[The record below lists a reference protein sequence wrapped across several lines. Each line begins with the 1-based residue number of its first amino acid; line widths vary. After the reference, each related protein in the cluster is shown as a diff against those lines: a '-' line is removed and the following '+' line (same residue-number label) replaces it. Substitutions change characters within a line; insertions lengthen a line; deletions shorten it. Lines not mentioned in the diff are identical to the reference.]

1 MDTPSFK
8 EDHVSQVPAIQLLV
22 NLGYTYLSPTEALRL
37 RGGKESAVLLEPVLL
52 EQLSRLNAINYKGEV
67 HAFNEQNLASCV
79 RALKDAPLNEGLITA
94 NEKIY
99 DLLTLGTTREQRVN
113 GDKKSFSLHFI
124 DWEHPE
130 RNVFHVTEELSVLRT
145 NGRERYRPDLV
156 LYVNGIP
163 FVVIECKRPDSKKP
177 LEAAISQQ
185 LRNQQPG
192 GIMPLY
198 VYNQLTLA
206 LATTLASYAT
216 VGTEPEFWSTWR
228 EGPKDN
234 IELLNAVNRPLPK
247 AVKDEL
253 FGDRYRYVRAH
264 FDALENK
271 GRLLTEQDRYLY
283 HLCRPERLL
292 DLTRNFVVYDNGVKK
307 VARYQQYFAI
317 KKTMRRV
324 RVRDGGRRRGGVIW
338 HTQGSGKSLT
348 MVMLA
353 NAIAEDPT
361 IRNPKIVIVTDRVS
375 LDDQIYKTFQKCDV
389 AVHQAAT
396 GTNLIELLES
406 PSDAIVTTVINKFE
420 AAVRRR
426 SKNPFTSDDIFV
438 LIDEGHRTQYGTF
451 NVAMRRVF
459 PNACFLAFTGTPL
472 KQKEKQTANK
482 FGGIIDSYTVKQAV
496 EDGAVVPLYYEG
508 RLAELEVAARP
519 LEAKFD
525 RLTANL
531 SNQQV
536 QDFKQKYARAEH
548 VDKAQQVIDTVA
560 RDISDHYVD
569 NWRGTGFK
577 AQLVARDKLTAV
589 KFYNAIGAIPGG
601 ATRALI
607 ISPPDMREG
616 EEDAFDEA
624 DDLVKKFWNKMMAEH
639 TTAERYTTNLIGR
652 FKTNEAPEII
662 IVVDKL
668 LTGFDAPFNRTLYL
682 TRTLRGHTL
691 LQAIARV
698 NRLAPGKDYGLIID
712 YAGVLEELHNAL
724 KEFGADYDPDELAG
738 TVVNVSEAVTGI
750 PQKHSELWAIFAGID
765 NRADPQ
771 AYQEILRDDPTRD
784 LFYDLLSQYAR
795 LLKLGLSSLEW
806 TEATGDEQVRK
817 YKDDLGLF
825 ASVRAA
831 ARNINSDAV
840 DYGEYEKQIQKLIDQ
855 HVTSYEVERITEQ
868 VNIFEVDA
876 FAAEVEKVVGLGSK
890 ADLIAS
896 RTARHLNERMDDD
909 KALYQRFSKM
919 LQDIIEDY
927 RQRRI
932 TEAEYLA
939 RVKDLRDKV
948 LAGTDSSVPAPLRD
962 HPEAQAFYG
971 ATMTVFNEH
980 HADQPRAA
988 ELAVA
993 TGLRIDE
1000 IVRGIVLDGGKPV
1013 VDWVKKDKLTGP
1025 LALAIEDYLFD
1036 VLGDEQGFPLSEDEV
1051 DDLVAEYL
1059 NIAKRRYA

>member
-8 EDHVSQVPAIQLLV
+8 EDHISQIPAIQLLV

-52 EQLSRLNAINYKGEV
+52 EQLSRLNEINYKGET
-67 HAFNEQNLASCV
+67 HAFSEQNLASCV

-99 DLLTLGTTREQRVN
+99 DLLTLGTTREQRVT
-113 GDKKSFSLHFI
+113 GDKKSFSLRFI
-124 DWEHPE
+124 DWERPE

-145 NGRERYRPDLV
+145 NGRTHYRPDLV

-177 LEAAISQQ
+177 LAAAISQQ

-206 LATTLASYAT
+206 LATTMASYAT
-216 VGTEPEFWSTWR
+216 VGAEPEFWSTWR
-228 EGPKDN
+228 EGVQDN
-234 IELLNAVNRPLPK
+234 KEILRAINRPLD
-247 AVKDEL
+247 ADTKDEL
-253 FGDRYRYVRAH
+253 FGDRFRYVRAH
-264 FDALENK
+264 FDELERK
-271 GRLLTEQDRYLY
+271 GRLITEQDRYLY

-292 DLTRNFVVYDNGVKK
+292 DLTRNFVVYDNSVKK
-307 VARYQQYFAI
+307 IARYQQYFAI
-317 KKTMRRV
+317 QKTMSRV
-324 RVRDGGRRRGGVIW
+324 RIRDGGRRRGGVIW

-396 GTNLIELLES
+396 GTNLIELLDS
-406 PSDAIVTTVINKFE
+406 KSDAIVTTVINKFE

-426 SKNPFTSDDIFV
+426 SNSPFTSEDIFV

-459 PNACFLAFTGTPL
+459 PRACFLAFTGTPL

-496 EDGAVVPLYYEG
+496 ADGAVVPLYYEG
-508 RLAELEVAARP
+508 RLAELEVASRP
-519 LEAKFD
+519 LNAKFE
-525 RLTANL
+525 RLTDNL
-531 SNQQV
+531 NSQQV
-536 QDFKQKYARAEH
+536 NDFKKKYARAEH
-548 VDKAQQVIDTVA
+548 IDKAQQVIDTVA
-560 RDISDHYVD
+560 QDISDHYVD

-577 AQLVARDKLTAV
+577 GQLVARDKLTAV
-589 KFYNAIGAIPGG
+589 KFYNAIGVIPGG
-601 ATRALI
+601 ATCELI
-607 ISPPDMREG
+607 ISAPDMREG
-616 EEDAFDEA
+616 EESAFEET
-624 DDLVKKFWNKMMAEH
+624 DDLVKKFWKKMMAAH
-639 TTAERYTTNLIGR
+639 TTTERYTTSIIGR

-712 YAGVLEELHNAL
+712 YAGVLEELHGAL
-724 KEFGADYDPDELAG
+724 KEFGTDYDPDELVG

-750 PQKHSELWAIFAGID
+750 PQKHSELWAIFAGITSKTD
-765 NRADPQ
+765 LQ
-771 AYQEILRDDPTRD
+771 AYQEVLADDPTRD

-795 LLKLGLSSLEW
+795 LLKLGLSSVDW
-806 TEATGDEQVRK
+806 TEATGDEQVKK
-817 YKDDLGLF
+817 YKHDLGFF
-825 ASVRAA
+825 AKLRAA
-831 ARNINSDAV
+831 ARNIYSDAV

-855 HVTSYEVERITEQ
+855 HVTSYQVEQITEQ

-876 FAAEVEKVVGLGSK
+876 FAAEVEKIVGLGSK

-909 KALYQRFSKM
+909 KTMYQRFSKM
-919 LQDIIEDY
+919 LEDIIEDY

-932 TEAEYLA
+932 TEAEYFA
-939 RVKDLRDKV
+939 TVKDLRDKV
-948 LAGTDSSVPAPLRD
+948 LSGTDSTVPAPLRN

-971 ATMTVFNEH
+971 NTLTVFEANHPQE
-980 HADQPRAA
+980 PRSA

-993 TGLRIDE
+993 AGLRIDE
-1000 IVRGIVLDGGKPV
+1000 IVRSIVLDDGKPV

-1025 LALAIEDYLFD
+1025 LAQAIEDYLFD
-1036 VLGDEQGFPLSEDEV
+1036 TISGEQGFLLSEDDV
-1051 DDLVAEYL
+1051 DDLLAAYL
-1059 NIAKRRYA
+1059 LTAKRRYA

>member
-8 EDHVSQVPAIQLLV
+8 EDHISQIPAIQLLV
-22 NLGYTYLSPTEALRL
+22 NLGYQYLPPAEALQL

-52 EQLSRLNAINYKGEV
+52 EQLGLLNEINYKGQV

-113 GDKKSFSLHFI
+113 GDKKSFSLRFI
-124 DWEHPE
+124 DWEQPE

-145 NGRERYRPDLV
+145 NGRSHYRPDLV

-177 LEAAISQQ
+177 LAAAISQQ

-216 VGTEPEFWSTWR
+216 VGAEPEFWSTWR
-228 EGPKDN
+228 EGVQDN
-234 IELLNAVNRPLPK
+234 KEILRAINRPLD
-247 AVKDEL
+247 ADTKDEL
-253 FGDRYRYVRAH
+253 FGDRFRYVRAH
-264 FDALENK
+264 FDELERK
-271 GRLLTEQDRYLY
+271 GRLITEQDRYLY

-307 VARYQQYFAI
+307 IARYQQYFAI
-317 KKTMRRV
+317 KKTMSRI

-406 PSDAIVTTVINKFE
+406 KSDAIVTTVINKFE

-426 SKNPFTSDDIFV
+426 SSNPFTSEDIFV

-459 PNACFLAFTGTPL
+459 PHACFLAFTGTPL
-472 KQKEKQTANK
+472 KQKEKQTASK

-496 EDGAVVPLYYEG
+496 ADGAVVPLYYEG
-508 RLAELEVAARP
+508 RLAELEVASRP
-519 LEAKFD
+519 LNAKFE
-525 RLTANL
+525 RLTENL
-531 SNQQV
+531 SSQQV
-536 QDFKQKYARAEH
+536 NDFKQKYARAEH

-560 RDISDHYVD
+560 RDISDHYVN

-577 AQLVARDKLTAV
+577 AQLVTRDKRTAV
-589 KFYNAIGAIPGG
+589 KYYNAIGAIPDG
-601 ATRALI
+601 ATCSLI
-607 ISPPDMREG
+607 ISAPDMREG
-616 EEDAFDEA
+616 EDDAFDEA
-624 DDLVKKFWNKMMAEH
+624 DNLVKKFWNKMMAEH
-639 TTAERYTTNLIGR
+639 TTPERYATNLIGR

-682 TRTLRGHTL
+682 TRALRGHTL

-712 YAGVLEELHNAL
+712 YAGVLEELHDAL
-724 KEFGADYDPDELAG
+724 KEFGTDYDPDELEG
-738 TVVNVSEAVTGI
+738 TVINVSEAVTGI
-750 PQKHSELWAIFAGID
+750 PQKHSELWAIFAGIASKTD
-765 NRADPQ
+765 LQ
-771 AYQEILRDDPTRD
+771 AYQEVLADDPTRD

-795 LLKLGLSSLEW
+795 LLKLGLSSVDW
-806 TEATGDEQVRK
+806 TEATGEEQVKK
-817 YKDDLGLF
+817 YKHDLGFF
-825 ASVRAA
+825 AKLRAA
-831 ARNINSDAV
+831 ARNIYSDAV

-855 HVTSYEVERITEQ
+855 HVTSYQVEQITEQ

-876 FAAEVEKVVGLGSK
+876 FAAEVEKIVGLGSK

-909 KALYQRFSKM
+909 KTMYQRFSKM
-919 LQDIIEDY
+919 LKDIIEDY

-932 TEAEYLA
+932 TEAEYFA
-939 RVKDLRDKV
+939 RVKDLSNNV
-948 LAGTDSSVPAPLRD
+948 ISGTDSTVPAPLRN

-971 ATMTVFNEH
+971 ATLTVFEAGH
-980 HADQPRAA
+980 PRELRSA

-993 TGLRIDE
+993 AGLRIDE
-1000 IVRGIVLDGGKPV
+1000 IVRSIVLDNGKPV

-1025 LALAIEDYLFD
+1025 LAQAIEDYLFD
-1036 VLGDEQGFPLSEDEV
+1036 TIGGENGLPLSEDDV
-1051 DDLVAEYL
+1051 DDLVAAYL
-1059 NIAKRRYA
+1059 LIAKRRYA

>member
-1 MDTPSFK
+1 M
-8 EDHVSQVPAIQLLV
+8 
-22 NLGYTYLSPTEALRL
+22 
-37 RGGKESAVLLEPVLL
+37 
-52 EQLSRLNAINYKGEV
+52 EQLGRLNEINYKGTV

-113 GDKKSFSLHFI
+113 GDKKSFSLRFI
-124 DWEHPE
+124 DWERPE

-145 NGRERYRPDLV
+145 NGRTHYRPDLV

-177 LEAAISQQ
+177 LTAAISQQ

-216 VGTEPEFWSTWR
+216 VGAEPEFWSTWR
-228 EGPKDN
+228 EGVQNNKD
-234 IELLNAVNRPLPK
+234 ILRAINRPLD
-247 AVKDEL
+247 ADTKDSL
-253 FGDRYRYVRAH
+253 FGDRFRYVRTH
-264 FDALENK
+264 FDELERK
-271 GRLLTEQDRYLY
+271 GRLITEQDRYLY

-307 VARYQQYFAI
+307 IARYQQYFAI
-317 KKTMRRV
+317 KKTMSRI

-361 IRNPKIVIVTDRVS
+361 IRNPKIVIVTDRVN

-389 AVHQAAT
+389 PVHQAST

-406 PSDAIVTTVINKFE
+406 KSDAIVTTVINKFE

-426 SKNPFTSDDIFV
+426 SSDPFTSEDIFV

-459 PNACFLAFTGTPL
+459 PHACFLAFTGTPL
-472 KQKEKQTANK
+472 KKKEKQTAHK

-496 EDGAVVPLYYEG
+496 ADGAVVPLYYEG
-508 RLAELEVAARP
+508 RLVEAEINARP
-519 LEAKFD
+519 LEAKFEQ
-525 RLTANL
+525 LTADL
-531 SNQQV
+531 SDQQV
-536 QDFKQKYARAEH
+536 RDFKQKYARAEH
-548 VDKAQQVIDTVA
+548 VDKAEQVLDNTA
-560 RDISDHYVD
+560 RDISDHFVQ
-569 NWRGTGFK
+569 NWRDTGFK
-577 AQLVARDKLTAV
+577 AQLVTRDKKTAV
-589 KFYNAIGAIPGG
+589 KYYNVITAIPNG
-601 ATRALI
+601 ARCGLL

-616 EEDAFDEA
+616 EDDAFDEA

-639 TTAERYTTNLIGR
+639 TTPERYQTNLVGR
-652 FKTNEAPEII
+652 FKTNDAPEII

-682 TRTLRGHTL
+682 TRVLRGHTL

-712 YAGVLEELHNAL
+712 YAGVLEELHGAL
-724 KEFGADYDPDELAG
+724 EEFGADYDPDELEG
-738 TVVNVSEAVTGI
+738 TVVNVSEAVTAI
-750 PQKHSELWAIFAGID
+750 PQKHSELWAIFKGITNKTD
-765 NRADPQ
+765 LQ
-771 AYQEILRDDPTRD
+771 AYQEVLADEPTRD
-784 LFYDLLSQYAR
+784 LFFDLLSQYAR
-795 LLKLGLSSLEW
+795 LLKLGLSSVDW
-806 TEATGDEQVRK
+806 TEATGDEQVKK
-817 YKDDLGLF
+817 YKHDLGFF
-825 ASVRAA
+825 AKLRAA
-831 ARNINSDAV
+831 ARNIYSVTV

-855 HVTSYEVERITEQ
+855 HVTSYEVEQLTEQ

-876 FAAEVEKVVGLGSK
+876 FAAEVEKVVGVGSK

-909 KALYQRFSKM
+909 KTMYQRFSKM
-919 LQDIIEDY
+919 LEDIIEDY

-932 TEAEYLA
+932 TEAEYFA

-948 LAGTDSSVPAPLRD
+948 LSGTDSNVPAPLRN

-971 ATMTVFNEH
+971 ATLTVFNAGHPQE
-980 HADQPRAA
+980 PRSA

-993 TGLRIDE
+993 AGLRIDE
-1000 IVRGIVLDGGKPV
+1000 IVRDIVLDNGKPV

-1036 VLGDEQGFPLSEDEV
+1036 TISGEQGFPLSDNDV
-1051 DDLVAEYL
+1051 DDLVAAYL
-1059 NIAKRRYA
+1059 LIAKRRYA